1 MLGRQ
6 SPQDELFRPD
16 HLYRDHVGQESFYG
30 FLADSRRSLFRDED
44 FAGLYRTD
52 KGRPSV
58 PPSQLCVALLL
69 QSRDGVSDEE
79 AIQRTAYD
87 LRWKVALGLDLEEK
101 LCAKSTLQLF
111 RSKLILHDAYQQLF
125 QASIDA
131 CRKSGLLKRK
141 KLEIALDTT
150 PIFGRGAV
158 KDTFNLLSDQIRK
171 VVHEIVVLKSYDLET
186 VVADH
191 GLGRHFGSS
200 FKSQVDL
207 DWNDAAQKRAL
218 VGQLVADARV
228 ALELAKAAVR
238 GYRKGA
244 ESTRGLVEARDLLAD
259 LLLQDVEEEPPDAGG
274 PRILKGTSRDRVVS
288 TTDPEMRHGRKSH
301 SKTFDGYKASVAV
314 ATESGVIVATDAR
327 PGNTHDSEDATEL
340 VQEASRRCNQKTD
353 RVIGDTAYGSV
364 DTRRDFKK
372 LGVEVVAK
380 APPVGRRNVEFT
392 LEDFKVNSKQ
402 GVVTCPAGKKSIR
415 RDRVEKPDGWR
426 YVFSRKDCKK
436 CLLRSK
442 CTTARVTAR
451 MVTIT
456 EHTKELRRHRRYQRT
471 QAFAKIYRRRIVV
484 EHRIARLAQLGIR
497 QARYFGQARV
507 AFQVNLAATVGN
519 LTLAAA
525 RALLTPK
532 NSLRTLRVA
541 LAALLA
547 CLDSINPIR
556 QSAGSFSMAWRTG
569 LIDIWG
575 PSETGLC
582 RPGL

>member
-30 FLADSRRSLFRDED
+30 FLAGARRSLFRDED

-87 LRWKVALGLDLEEK
+87 LRWKVALGLNLDEK

-171 VVHEIVVLKSYDLET
+171 VVHEIVALKSYDQET
-186 VVADH
+186 LVAEH
-191 GLGRHFGSS
+191 GIGRHFGSS
-200 FKSQVDL
+200 FKSQVAL
-207 DWNDAAQKRAL
+207 DWDDAAQKRAL
-218 VGQLVADARV
+218 VGQLVADAKV
-228 ALELAKAAVR
+228 ALELAKSAVR

-259 LLLQDVEEEPPDAGG
+259 LLLQDIEEEPPEAGG
-274 PRILKGTSRDRVVS
+274 PRIRKGTSRDRVVS

-301 SKTFDGYKASVAV
+301 SKMFDGYKASVAV

-327 PGNTHDSEDATEL
+327 PGNAHDSEGATEL
-340 VQEASRRCNQKTD
+340 AQEASRRCDQKTD
-353 RVIGDTAYGSV
+353 RVIGDTAYGSL
-364 DTRRDFKK
+364 DTRRDFEK

-380 APPVGRRNVEFT
+380 APPAGRRNVEFRI
-392 LEDFKVNSKQ
+392 EDFKISSKR
-402 GVVTCPAGKKSIR
+402 GVATCPAGKKSIR
-415 RDRVEKPDGWR
+415 RNRVKPDGWC
-426 YVFSRKDCKK
+426 YVFSRKDCRE
-436 CLLRSK
+436 CPLRSK

-451 MVTIT
+451 TVTIT
-456 EHTKELRRHRRYQRT
+456 ENTKELQRHRRYQRT

-507 AFQVNLAATVGN
+507 AFQLNLAATVGN

-525 RALLTPK
+525 KVLLTPQ
-532 NSLRTLRVA
+532 NGLRSVRVA

-547 CLDSINPIR
+547 SLDSISPIR
-556 QSAGSFSMAWRTG
+556 GSADLFSPNSQTAFVWIR
-569 LIDIWG
+569 L
-575 PSETGLC
+575 PAETAYC
-582 RPGL
+582 RPSL

>member
-6 SPQDELFRPD
+6 SPQDELFRAD
-16 HLYRDHVGQESFYG
+16 HIYRDHVGRESFYG
-30 FLADSRRSLFRDED
+30 FLASTRRDLFRDED

-69 QSRDGVSDEE
+69 QSHDGASDEE

-111 RSKLILHDAYQQLF
+111 RSKLILHDAYQRLF

-158 KDTFNLLSDQIRK
+158 KDTFNLVSDQIRK
-171 VVHEIVVLKSYDLET
+171 VVQEIVALKSYDQEAL
-186 VVADH
+186 VSDH

-207 DWNDAAQKRAL
+207 DWTDVAQKRAL
-218 VGQLVADARV
+218 VGQLVADAKV

-244 ESTRGLVEARDLLAD
+244 ENTRGLVEARDLLAD
-259 LLLQDVEEEPPDAGG
+259 LLLQDIEEEPPDAGG
-274 PRILKGTSRDRVVS
+274 PRIRKGTSRDRVVS
-288 TTDPEMRHGRKSH
+288 TTDLEMRHGRKSH
-301 SKTFDGYKASVAV
+301 SKRFDGYKASVAV
-314 ATESGVIVATDAR
+314 ETESGVIVATDAR
-327 PGNTHDSEDATEL
+327 PGNTHDSEGATEL

-364 DTRRDFKK
+364 DTRRGFKK
-372 LGVEVVAK
+372 LGIEIVAK

-392 LEDFKVNSKQ
+392 LEDFKINSKR
-402 GVVTCPAGKKSIR
+402 GVATCPAGKKSIR
-415 RDRVEKPDGWR
+415 RDRVKKPDGWR
-426 YVFSRKDCKK
+426 YVFWRKDCSV
-436 CLLRSK
+436 CPLRSK
-442 CTTARVTAR
+442 CTTARTAARSVTF
-451 MVTIT
+451 T
-456 EHTKELRRHRRYQRT
+456 EYTKELRRHRRYQRT

-497 QARYFGQARV
+497 QARYFGQVRV

-525 RALLTPK
+525 KVLLTPQ
-532 NSLRTLRVA
+532 NGLRSARVA
-541 LAALLA
+541 LANLLA
-547 CLDSINPIR
+547 SLDSINPFCGFADPFSPNLHTAFAWIR
-556 QSAGSFSMAWRTG
+556 FP
-569 LIDIWG
+569 D
-575 PSETGLC
+575 ETAHC

>member
-30 FLADSRRSLFRDED
+30 FLAGSRRSLFRDED

-87 LRWKVALGLDLEEK
+87 LRWKVALGLNLEEK

-158 KDTFNLLSDQIRK
+158 KDTFNLVSDQIRK
-171 VVHEIVVLKSYDLET
+171 VVHEIVALKSYDQET
-186 VVADH
+186 LVAEH

-200 FKSQVDL
+200 FKGQVDL
-207 DWNDAAQKRAL
+207 DWDDAAQKRAL
-218 VGQLVADARV
+218 VGQLVADAQV

-259 LLLQDVEEEPPDAGG
+259 LLLQDIEEEPPDAGG

-301 SKTFDGYKASVAV
+301 SKRFDGYKASVAV

-327 PGNTHDSEDATEL
+327 PGNTHDSEGATEL
-340 VQEASRRCNQKTD
+340 VQEASRRCDKKTD

-364 DTRRDFKK
+364 DTRRSFKK

-380 APPVGRRNVEFT
+380 APPAGRRNVEFT
-392 LEDFKVNSKQ
+392 LEDFKINSKR
-402 GVVTCPAGKKSIR
+402 GVATCPAGKKSIR
-415 RDRVEKPDGWR
+415 RNRVRKPDGWR
-426 YVFSRKDCKK
+426 YVFSRKDCKE
-436 CLLRSK
+436 CPLRSK
-442 CTTARVTAR
+442 CTTARVSAR
-451 MVTIT
+451 VVTIT
-456 EHTKELRRHRRYQRT
+456 ENTKELQRHRRYQRT

-484 EHRIARLAQLGIR
+484 EHRIARLVQLGIR

-525 RALLTPK
+525 RTFLSPP
-532 NSLRTLRVA
+532 NGLRLVRMAFT
-541 LAALLA
+541 ALLA
-547 CLDSINPIR
+547 RLDSINPIR
-556 QSAGSFSMAWRTG
+556 GSADPYSPASRTAFA
-569 LIDIWG
+569 
-575 PSETGLC
+575 
-582 RPGL
+582 

>member
-1 MLGRQ
+1 LLGRQ

-30 FLADSRRSLFRDED
+30 FLAGSRCSLFRDED
-44 FAGLYRTD
+44 FAGLYRSD

-87 LRWKVALGLDLEEK
+87 LRWKVALGLELEEK

-158 KDTFNLLSDQIRK
+158 KDTFNLISDQIRK
-171 VVHEIVVLKSYDLET
+171 VVQEIVTLKGYDQDTL
-186 VVADH
+186 VAEH

-207 DWNDAAQKRAL
+207 DWSDAAQKRAL
-218 VGQLVADARV
+218 VGQLVADATV
-228 ALELAKAAVR
+228 ALELAKAGVR
-238 GYRKGA
+238 GYRKGL
-244 ESTRGLVEARDLLAD
+244 EKTRGLVEARDLLAD
-259 LLLQDVEEEPPDAGG
+259 LLLQDIEEEPPDTGG
-274 PRILKGTSRDRVVS
+274 PRIRKGTSRDRVVS

-301 SKTFDGYKASVAV
+301 SKMFDGYKASVAV

-327 PGNTHDSEDATEL
+327 PGNTHDSEGATEL
-340 VQEASRRCNQKTD
+340 AQEASRRCDQKTD

-364 DTRRDFKK
+364 GTRRDFEK
-372 LGVEVVAK
+372 LGIEVVAK

-392 LEDFKVNSKQ
+392 LEDFKVNSQ
-402 GVVTCPAGKKSIR
+402 RGVATCPADKKSIR
-415 RDRVEKPDGWR
+415 RDRVTKPDGWR
-426 YVFSRKDCKK
+426 YVFSRKDCRE
-436 CLLRSK
+436 CPLRSK

-451 MVTIT
+451 TVTIT
-456 EHTKELRRHRRYQRT
+456 EHTKELRRHRKYQQT

-497 QARYFGQARV
+497 QARYFGRARV
-507 AFQVNLAATVGN
+507 AFQVNLAATVSN
-519 LTLAAA
+519 LTLAVTKV
-525 RALLTPK
+525 LLAPQ
-532 NSLRTLRVA
+532 NGLRSVRTA
-541 LAALLA
+541 LANLLA
-547 CLDSINPIR
+547 SLDSINPFCGFADPFSPNLKNAFAWIR
-556 QSAGSFSMAWRTG
+556 FP
-569 LIDIWG
+569 D
-575 PSETGLC
+575 ETAHC

>member
-1 MLGRQ
+1 
-6 SPQDELFRPD
+6 
-16 HLYRDHVGQESFYG
+16 
-30 FLADSRRSLFRDED
+30 
-44 FAGLYRTD
+44 
-52 KGRPSV
+52 
-58 PPSQLCVALLL
+58 
-69 QSRDGVSDEE
+69 
-79 AIQRTAYD
+79 
-87 LRWKVALGLDLEEK
+87 
-101 LCAKSTLQLF
+101 LQLF

-158 KDTFNLLSDQIRK
+158 KDTFYLLSDQIRK
-171 VVHEIVVLKSYDLET
+171 VVQEVVALKSYDQEAL
-186 VVADH
+186 VADH

-200 FKSQVDL
+200 LKSQVEL
-207 DWNDAAQKRAL
+207 DWDDAAQKRAL
-218 VGQLVADARV
+218 VRQLVADAKV
-228 ALELAKAAVR
+228 ALELTKAAVR

-259 LLLQDVEEEPPDAGG
+259 LLLQDIEEEPPDAGG
-274 PRILKGTSRDRVVS
+274 PRIRKGTSRDRVVS

-327 PGNTHDSEDATEL
+327 PGNTHDSEGATEL
-340 VQEASRRCNQKTD
+340 AQEASRRCDQKTD

-392 LEDFKVNSKQ
+392 LEDFKINSKR
-402 GVVTCPAGKKSIR
+402 GVATCPAGRKSIR
-415 RDRVEKPDGWR
+415 RDRVKRPDGWR
-426 YVFSRKDCKK
+426 YAFSRKDCKE
-436 CLLRSK
+436 CPLRSK
-442 CTTARVTAR
+442 CTTARVSAR

-456 EHTKELRRHRRYQRT
+456 EHTQELRRHRRYQRT
-471 QAFAKIYRRRIVV
+471 RAFAKIYRRRVVV

-525 RALLTPK
+525 RALPTAQQG
-532 NSLRTLRVA
+532 LRTLGRA
-541 LAALLA
+541 LGSLLTR
-547 CLDSINPIR
+547 LIHINPTHR
-556 QSAGSFSMAWRTG
+556 SDGPKSLAWRTVVA
-569 LIDIWG
+569 
-575 PSETGLC
+575 
-582 RPGL
+582 